1 MNAQRLPIV
10 SDKGDRNS
18 GRHAVLSRST
28 AIWTTLLTSLLLVAR
43 ADAAFLYVNVSN
55 AVPVAPYTNWLSA
68 ATNIQEAVDY
78 ASVGDTVL
86 VSNGVYAVGGSKAF
100 NGLLTNRVT
109 VTKPITVQSV
119 NGPWVTTIRGAGMT
133 NNAAA
138 VRCVW
143 LTNGA
148 ALVGFTLEGG
158 ATLSQ
163 VVSSGSDIAGGGVF
177 CNAPNATVA
186 NCVIR
191 SNTAAGDGAAAYLGT
206 LRNCYVTENVAPFGV
221 GVVTLGNLLNC
232 TVVRNIGIGVVTGNA
247 VNSIIY
253 FHPTTY
259 GNSSGSFSYCCM
271 TPKPAGLGNIT
282 NNPAFLGDGLHLAAN
297 SPCLGAGTNAA
308 VGVDID
314 GLAWNSPP
322 SIGCDDW
329 QPNAVI
335 LGPPTFQFNTAK
347 RQLVFDLPVAGEPP
361 FVGSW
366 EKDGVPIVADSVH
379 TDVTTLNLKVDSSFP
394 AISGSY
400 RVSISNAHGSAGIS
414 QSVPI
419 FIRYVDAAG
428 TNPVVPYTNWVTA
441 ATTIQDA
448 VDFAQPGDI
457 VLVTNGV
464 YASGGR
470 PYNGGITNRVLV
482 TQPGVMI
489 ASVSGYA
496 STIIEGAKD
505 PNTVSGNGPLAMRCC
520 FLATNGVS
528 LSGFTLRGGATK
540 SEGAIT
546 LPNNLGG
553 GAASLG
559 LPWSYGSNYSS
570 NLTDARI
577 VNCLITS
584 NSAVNGGGAVYL
596 SLVNT
601 VLAGNLATYEGGGT
615 YNCYLTNCTVSS
627 NSASFGGGTS
637 NGDLYNSISIN
648 NLGAGNADWS
658 NSWAPYVM
666 IYTCTAPTP
675 NVSPNTRSPFTGDIV
690 ADPQF
695 TDSAYHLS
703 AASPCRGTG
712 SSLYSS
718 GWDMAGRPWASPP
731 SMGAWEVEDGDFV
744 GPLAVTIA
752 ASQTNSFVGRT
763 WNFAGLITG
772 RASGLSWDWGDGVV
786 SSNVSFAASH
796 VWTNAGNYTVTFTA
810 FNNDNPSGVSTN
822 LAIAVLP
829 LNPPQIELPT
839 LTANGFDCQCLGQ
852 SNAIYTLQLATNLVP
867 PVTWRNLQTLVC
879 DGGPVVF
886 TNVSGTNLMEFYRVL
901 VR

>member
-1 MNAQRLPIV
+1 M
-10 SDKGDRNS
+10 
-18 GRHAVLSRST
+18 LSRLA
-28 AIWTTLLTSLLLVAR
+28 AIWTTLLASLLLVAR

-148 ALVGFTLEGG
+148 ALVGFTLAGG
-158 ATLSQ
+158 ATLT
-163 VVSSGSDIAGGGVF
+163 SGANQDVQGGGVF
-177 CNAPNATVA
+177 CNAANATVA

-191 SNTAAGDGAAAYLGT
+191 SNTASRYGAAVSQGT
-206 LRNCYVTENVAPFGV
+206 LRNCYVTENVAPV
-221 GVVTLGNLLNC
+221 NYGVVAAGDLFNC
-232 TVVRNIGIGVVTGNA
+232 TVVRNSGIGVYAGRA

-308 VGVDID
+308 VGADID

-400 RVSISNAHGSAGIS
+400 RVSVSNAHGSAGIS

-428 TNPVVPYTNWVTA
+428 TNPVVPYTNWATA

-464 YASGGR
+464 YGSGGR
-470 PYNGGITNRVLV
+470 PYNGGVTNRVLV
-482 TQPGVMI
+482 TQPGVTI
-489 ASVSGYA
+489 ASVNGYS

-505 PNTVSGNGPLAMRCC
+505 PNAPSGRGPLAVRCC

-528 LSGFTLRGGATK
+528 LTGFTLHGGSTA
-540 SEGAIT
+540 SDPGLIP
-546 LPNNLGG
+546 PNNLGG

-559 LPWSYGSNYSS
+559 LPWTEFSAYSS
-570 NLTDARI
+570 NLTDAR
-577 VNCLITS
+577 VANCLISS
-584 NSAVNGGGAVYL
+584 NLALNGGGAVYL
-596 SLVNT
+596 NLVNCI
-601 VLAGNLATYEGGGT
+601 LSDNIAAQEGGAT
-615 YNCYLTNCTVSS
+615 YNCYLTNCTVSQ
-627 NSASFGGGTS
+627 NFGLVYASGTS
-637 NGDLYNSISIN
+637 NGNLYNCISVN
-648 NLGAGNADWS
+648 NRPSNSG
-658 NSWAPYVM
+658 NSWAPYV
-666 IYTCTAPTP
+666 ILYTCTTPAPTTGI
-675 NVSPNTRSPFTGDIV
+675 NTKPPFTGDIV

-703 AASPCRGTG
+703 AASLCRGTG

-744 GPLAVTIA
+744 GPLAVAIA

-786 SSNVSFAASH
+786 SSNVSFTASH

-867 PVTWRNLQTLVC
+867 PVTWRNIQTLVC